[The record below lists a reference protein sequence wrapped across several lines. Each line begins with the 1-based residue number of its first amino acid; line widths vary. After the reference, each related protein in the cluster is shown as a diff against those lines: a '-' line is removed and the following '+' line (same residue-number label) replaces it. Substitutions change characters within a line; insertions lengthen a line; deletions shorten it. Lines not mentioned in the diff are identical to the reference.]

1 MPRTGPYAARARVG
15 RRAAPPPRVR
25 YHSCVTLRRTPID
38 SLTVDGLRFAV
49 RWSRRR
55 RTVGITVKRDG
66 ELVLAAPLR
75 TSQRRLEA
83 VVRDKLPWVR
93 RKLAEFEALGPAPQ
107 PRRVV
112 PGELFPYLGCDY
124 RLVLAAAPSE
134 PVVLGDD
141 ALEMDDSLDGRRR
154 GALLAWY
161 QARATEYIEA
171 AVARFVPLVGAAPA
185 RVVVRDLGKR
195 RWGVCEHRT
204 LTVTLHWQLVTQPA
218 DLIDYVVVHELAHL
232 HEPNHGKE
240 FWRRVA
246 DVLPD
251 YKDRRKRLRDG
262 GDAIVF

>member
-1 MPRTGPYAARARVG
+1 V
-15 RRAAPPPRVR
+15 
-25 YHSCVTLRRTPID
+25 SLRRPPID
-38 SLTVDGLRFAV
+38 CLTVDGLRFAV
-49 RWSRRR
+49 RWSSRR

-66 ELVLAAPLR
+66 ELVLAAPAR
-75 TSQRRLEA
+75 TSQRRLET
-83 VVRDKLPWVR
+83 VVREKLPWVR
-93 RKLAEFEALGPAPQ
+93 RKLAEFEALGPPPQ

-112 PGELFPYLGCDY
+112 AGELFPYLGHDL
-124 RLVLAAAPSE
+124 RLALTAAPPE
-134 PVVLGDD
+134 PVTPGDGT
-141 ALEMDDSLDGRRR
+141 LEVDGSLDGKAR

-161 QARATEYIEA
+161 QARATEHVEA

-204 LTVTLHWQLVTQPA
+204 LTVSFHWQLVTLSPE
-218 DLIDYVVVHELAHL
+218 LLDYVVVHELAHL

-251 YKDRRKRLRDG
+251 YKERRQRPRDG

>member
-1 MPRTGPYAARARVG
+1 VRYDARV
-15 RRAAPPPRVR
+15 
-25 YHSCVTLRRTPID
+25 SLRRTPID

-49 RWSRRR
+49 RWSSRR

-66 ELVLAAPLR
+66 ELVLAAPVR

-83 VVRDKLPWVR
+83 VVREKLPWVR
-93 RKLAEFEALGPAPQ
+93 RKLAEFEALGPPPQ

-112 PGELFPYLGCDY
+112 AGELFPYLGREY
-124 RLVLAAAPSE
+124 RLVLADAPAE
-134 PVVLGDD
+134 RVALGDGT
-141 ALEMDDSLDGRRR
+141 LELDGSLDGKARR
-154 GALLAWY
+154 ALLAWY
-161 QARATEYIEA
+161 QARATEAVEA

-204 LTVTLHWQLVTQPA
+204 LTVTFHWQLVTQPA
-218 DLIDYVVVHELAHL
+218 DLLDYVVVHELAHL

-246 DVLPD
+246 DVVPD
-251 YKDRRKRLRDG
+251 YKERRKRLRDG

>member
-1 MPRTGPYAARARVG
+1 
-15 RRAAPPPRVR
+15 VR
-25 YHSCVTLRRTPID
+25 YDSRVTLRRAPID

-49 RWSRRR
+49 RWSSRR

-66 ELVLAAPLR
+66 ELVLAAPAR

-83 VVRDKLPWVR
+83 VVREKLPWVR
-93 RKLAEFEALGPAPQ
+93 RKLAEFEALGPPPE

-112 PGELFPYLGCDY
+112 AGELFPYLGRDY
-124 RLVLAAAPSE
+124 RLVLAAAPAQ
-134 PVVLGDD
+134 PVALGDGT
-141 ALEMDDSLDGRRR
+141 LEVDGSLDGRAR

-161 QARATEYIEA
+161 QARATEHIEA

-204 LTVTLHWQLVTQPA
+204 LAVTFHWQLVTQPA

-251 YKDRRKRLRDG
+251 YKERRKRLRDG